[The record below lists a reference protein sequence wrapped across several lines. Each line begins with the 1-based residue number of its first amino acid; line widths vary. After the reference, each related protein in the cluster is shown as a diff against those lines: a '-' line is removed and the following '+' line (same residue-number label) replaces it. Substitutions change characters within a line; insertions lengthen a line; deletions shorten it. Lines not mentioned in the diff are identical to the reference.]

1 MTKSLA
7 IIHIVVEMEV
17 SMFKLVPVRSIRKA
31 DHIGN
36 SEEIFEQFF
45 DDFFNPNMVSKM
57 AEFKSEAASFN
68 VDVIDDGDRYIIN
81 AELPGVS
88 KENLSLSYDD
98 KNLTIST
105 KVDATQTDENINYI
119 RRERYSGRY
128 ERSFFVENIV
138 PDTICATFENGV
150 LKIVL
155 EKRPLGKIS
164 KEIRIK

>member
-1 MTKSLA
+1 
-7 IIHIVVEMEV
+7 
-17 SMFKLVPVRSIRKA
+17 MFKLVPVRSVRKT
-31 DHIGN
+31 DPIGN
-36 SEEIFEQFF
+36 SEQIFEQFF

-57 AEFKSEAASFN
+57 ADLKNDASSFN
-68 VDVIDDGDRYIIN
+68 VDVIDDGDKFIIN
-81 AELPGVS
+81 AELPGVL
-88 KENLSLSYDD
+88 KENLSLSYDG

-105 KVDATQTDENINYI
+105 KTDTTKNEDGINYI

-128 ERSFFVENIV
+128 ERSFFVDNIV
-138 PDTICATFENGV
+138 ADTISATFENGI